1 MSWKQTLEKV
11 GDGHWVLPQT
21 KTMRTHAD
29 LFLSDKLLWGEPD
42 KTNGDMGL
50 EEAVF
55 SQVVNAASFPGVTRV
70 AVTPDCH
77 VGYGV
82 PIGTAIETEGVLL
95 PTAAGYDI
103 GCGMVQLRTTLTA
116 DDIAD
121 VKKRRQWID
130 EVTRRIAVGV
140 GASRVQKQ
148 RKVDS
153 KTFAEVVRHGAK
165 ALGRTSNV
173 TERSFIPVEDDRVD
187 IPDRAYAKRDQLGSL
202 GGGNHF
208 TEMQVDEDGNVWVM
222 LHTGSRGFGWNIAKQ
237 FFVLGAKNL
246 ELSRASED
254 HVWFDADS
262 KLGREYWNLHNM
274 AANFAVANRLIIGEA
289 VCEALEAVF
298 GGSAEIYY
306 EISHNL
312 IQKESGRFVA
322 RKGAT
327 RAFPGGHPALRGTTW
342 EKSGHPILI
351 PGSMETGSAI
361 LFAEE
366 HAAKSIYSVNHG
378 AGRRLSRG
386 EAKRSLDQKRTDAR
400 MAEAGILLNTRQ
412 TPLDESGPCYK
423 NLDDVLET
431 VEEAHLA
438 RVHKRLRPIACI
450 KGAD

>member
-1 MSWKQTLEKV
+1 MSWKQRLEKV
-11 GDGHWVLPQT
+11 EEGHYVLPQT
-21 KTMRTHAD
+21 KSMRVDAH
-29 LFLSDKLLWGEPD
+29 LFLSDRLLWGAGPEEP
-42 KTNGDMGL
+42 GL
-50 EEAVF
+50 EEGVF
-55 SQVVNAASFPGVTRV
+55 DQVVNAASFPGVTRV

-77 VGYGV
+77 QGYGV
-82 PIGTAIETEGVLL
+82 PIGTVVETEGVLL

-103 GCGMVQLRTTLTA
+103 GCGMVQLQTTLTA
-116 DDIAD
+116 EDVAD
-121 VKKRRQWID
+121 KQKRRQWIE

-148 RKVDS
+148 RRIDS
-153 KTFAEVVRHGAK
+153 RTFAEVVRYGAK
-165 ALGRTSNV
+165 ALGRNASV
-173 TERSFIPVEDDRVD
+173 TERNFIPVEDDRVD
-187 IPDRAYAKRDQLGSL
+187 IPERAWEKRDQLGSL

-208 TEMQVDEDGNVWVM
+208 TEMQVDDEGRVWVM
-222 LHTGSRGFGWNIAKQ
+222 LHTGSRGFGWNIAKH
-237 FFVLGAKNL
+237 FFVAGAELLGLK
-246 ELSRASED
+246 RHSED
-254 HVWFDADS
+254 FIWLDAGS
-262 KLGREYWNLHNM
+262 RLGQEYWNLHNM

-289 VCEALEAVF
+289 VCAALEEVF
-298 GGSAEIYY
+298 GGTASIYY

-327 RAFPGGHPALRGTTW
+327 RAFPGGHPALKGTPW

-366 HAAKSIYSVNHG
+366 GASKSIYSVNHG

-386 EAKRSLDQKRTDAR
+386 QARQVLGQEETDQR
-400 MAEAGILLNTRQ
+400 MAEAGILLNTRH

-423 NLDDVLET
+423 DLEEVLST
-431 VEEAHLA
+431 VEQAGLA
-438 RVHKRLRPIACI
+438 RVARRLRPVACI